1 MRTGRSSLS
10 EANLSTASC
19 RTAVG
24 RSVLKTNCC
33 VSLLCL
39 FTAFGGT
46 ATGHEVAAE
55 AETVAL
61 STKSLSLVFGKIADG
76 QRWGV
81 LHFGMR
87 LRDANDAVALTSART
102 ALKYKVTLGVP
113 EPAAYSVLGSS
124 GLEELNRFG
133 GLAVQHADG
142 SLSTELVL
150 RRTAFVAD
158 APSASHLVF
167 QYRDAAHDFD
177 VTQHFRALSDVDV
190 VETWVELFHR
200 EPGAVRL
207 SRMDSFALDLPRL
220 ADTYH
225 VHHLTGQWAS
235 EAHLAENELKR
246 GETLT
251 LGARSGIRD
260 AWEGVPGVMVSFGAR
275 AGERQGTVFG
285 GVLCWSGIWA
295 ISARRA
301 PDDAL
306 SLRAGY
312 DPAFGAYVLDPG
324 RTIELPK
331 FAFSYSAHGK
341 GALSR
346 NFHDW
351 ARQWQMPNG
360 RKERPVLLNS
370 WEGAYFTFTEET
382 LHGMMDGVAAM
393 GGELF
398 VLDDGWF
405 GVGPYARDLDGTG
418 RTGLGDWV
426 VNPAKLPHGLA
437 ALAGEAK
444 RRGLKFGLWVEPEMA
459 SVKSDFYMRHPD
471 WVLREKARPL
481 RTRTGREQVNLDLVN
496 PAVRENLQGQLDALV
511 ADVGDLAYLK
521 WDANANLLNLGC
533 PSLDA
538 AHQANFPFD
547 YVKGLYEL
555 LGQLRARHPGLDIQS
570 CASGG
575 GRADYGFLRYADEF
589 WGSDDTDARERV
601 FIQWGES
608 LFFPAQAIGAHV
620 TKAPYGDLAR
630 VTPLKYRFDVAMSCR
645 FGFELAP
652 SDLSADEVA
661 FARRCVADYK
671 RLRPTIQQG
680 DLYRLVSPYGHSY
693 AALMHVRKSRRE
705 AVVFVYG
712 LTRSNWSDYP
722 PPLVLEGLDP
732 ARRYAV
738 SEINLPQGRGVHSEA
753 VGKVVT
759 GEGLMTMGVPFALK
773 GDYDSLVLVLSEPTA
788 QNEKVCSA
796 QEAVR

>member
-1 MRTGRSSLS
+1 MCLI
-10 EANLSTASC
+10 C
-19 RTAVG
+19 
-24 RSVLKTNCC
+24 
-33 VSLLCL
+33 LLAAE
-39 FTAFGGT
+39 AFGET
-46 ATGHEVAAE
+46 ADGQEVAAD

-61 STKSLSLVFGKIADG
+61 ETKSLSLMFGKIADG
-76 QRWGV
+76 RRWGV
-81 LHFGMR
+81 LHLGAR
-87 LRDANDAVALTSART
+87 VRDVHDAAALTSIRT

-113 EPAAYSVLGSS
+113 EPASYSVLGAP
-124 GLEELNRFG
+124 GLVELNRFG
-133 GLAVQHADG
+133 GLAVRHADG
-142 SLSTELVL
+142 TLSTELVL

-158 APSASHLVF
+158 VDGATHLVF
-167 QYRDAAHDFD
+167 WYRDAVHAFE
-177 VTQHFRALSDVDV
+177 VTQHFRALADVDV
-190 VETWVELFHR
+190 IETWVELSNC
-200 EPGAVRL
+200 EPAAVRL
-207 SRMDSFALDLPRL
+207 LRMDSFALDLPRL

-235 EAHLAENELKR
+235 EAQVVESELRR

-251 LGARSGIRD
+251 LGARSGIRG

-275 AGERQGTVFG
+275 ADERRGTVFG
-285 GVLCWSGIWA
+285 GVLCWSGLWA

-306 SLRAGY
+306 SLRAGA
-312 DPAFGAYVLDPG
+312 DPAFGDYVLDPG
-324 RTIELPK
+324 QTIELPK
-331 FAFSYSAHGK
+331 FAFSYSTAGQ

-346 NFHDW
+346 NVHDW
-351 ARQWQMPNG
+351 ARRWQMPNG
-360 RKERPVLLNS
+360 RKERPILLNS
-370 WEGAYFTFTEET
+370 WEGSYFTFTEAT

-405 GVGPYARDLDGTG
+405 GVGKHARDLDGTG

-426 VNPAKLPHGLA
+426 VNPAKLPHGLT

-459 SVKSDFYMRHPD
+459 SVESDFYVRHPD
-471 WVLREKARPL
+471 GVLREKVRPL
-481 RTRTGREQVNLDLVN
+481 RTRQGREQVNLDLVN
-496 PAVRENLQGQLDALV
+496 PAVRENLLGQFDALI

-547 YVKGLYEL
+547 YVTGLYDL
-555 LGQLRARHPGLDIQS
+555 LGKLRARHPGLDIQS

-630 VTPLKYRFDVAMSCR
+630 LTPLKYRFDVAMSCR
-645 FGFELAP
+645 LGFELKP
-652 SDLSADEVA
+652 SDLMADETA
-661 FARRCVADYK
+661 FARQCVADYK

-680 DLYRLVSPYGHSY
+680 DLYRLVSPYRHSY
-693 AALMHVRKSRRE
+693 AALMHVSKSRRE

-712 LTRSNWSDYP
+712 LARANWSDYP
-722 PPLVLEGLDP
+722 PPLVLDGLDP
-732 ARRYAV
+732 ARRYVV
-738 SEINLPQGRGVHSEA
+738 SEINLPKGRAVHSEV

-759 GEGLMTMGVPFALK
+759 GDALMTLGVPFALK
-773 GDYDSLVLVLSEPTA
+773 GDYDSLVLVLKEPTA
-788 QNEKVCSA
+788 LNTEKTELGRHGGEE
-796 QEAVR
+796 EALRSLP